1 MGRTH
6 KTADINAQMD
16 EKARAE
22 EGTRRLER
30 RRLDSAQT
38 RSEKEKAVGR
48 AQAQQFRPHATL
60 AADDKKEE
68 TVEEGAGTNE
78 EVEGDAQQKI
88 SGSGRDAI
96 MQSGEGERG
105 IRI

>member
-68 TVEEGAGTNE
+68 TVEEALVQMKKLRVTLSKRSVGQE
-78 EVEGDAQQKI
+78 ETPSCRAVKV
-88 SGSGRDAI
+88 R
-96 MQSGEGERG
+96 GE
-105 IRI
+105 